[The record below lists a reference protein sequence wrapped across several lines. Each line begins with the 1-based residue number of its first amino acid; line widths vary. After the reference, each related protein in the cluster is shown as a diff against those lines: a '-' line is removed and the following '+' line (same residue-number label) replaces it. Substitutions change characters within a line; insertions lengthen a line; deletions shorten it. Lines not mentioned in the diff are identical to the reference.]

1 VTDANH
7 ILMEVVDVKDAI
19 WNRVGPAAGLLF
31 FVLLFAGFLVHGYPA
46 VRPNNA
52 QLADW
57 LASVN
62 ANRFRF
68 GVYVE
73 AIAIVLFVP
82 FAVWLFGHLRH
93 GAKDSSAPA
102 VAMLVGAGA
111 WVALTLPINES
122 WLGLVDQARSVD
134 IRVAQTV
141 VSINQAT
148 YDMTGIV
155 LGMILIAAGVAT
167 LRSGAMSRWA
177 GWAAIVIGGLQVVMP
192 QTGIDTGPTE
202 LLAYLWILGVAGYY
216 TFRPAGGRGLVVGAA
231 KGSVTATS
239 PASS

>member
-1 VTDANH
+1 
-7 ILMEVVDVKDAI
+7 VKGAI
-19 WNRVGPAAGLLF
+19 WSRVGPTAGLLF
-31 FVLLFAGFLVHGYPA
+31 FVLVFAGLLVHGYPA
-46 VRPNNA
+46 VRPTNA

-57 LASVN
+57 LARVD

-82 FAVWLFGHLRH
+82 FTVWLYGHLRQ
-93 GAKDSSAPA
+93 GAKESSAPA
-102 VAMLVGAGA
+102 IVMLIGAGI

-122 WLGLVDQARSVD
+122 WLGLVNQARNVD

-148 YDMTGIV
+148 YDMTGLI
-155 LGMILIAAGVAT
+155 LGLTLIASGVAAV
-167 LRSGAMSRWA
+167 RGGAMSRWA
-177 GWAAIVIGGLQVVMP
+177 GWAAILIGVVQVVMSP
-192 QTGIDTGPTE
+192 LGVDASPIA

-216 TFRPAGGRGLVVGAA
+216 TIRPGRVRDF
-231 KGSVTATS
+231 VTATAQPS
-239 PASS
+239 VATGIAATR

>member
-1 VTDANH
+1 MQTTFSE
-7 ILMEVVDVKDAI
+7 EVVNVRDSI
-19 WNRVGPAAGLLF
+19 WSRVGPAAGLLF
-31 FVLLFAGFLVHGYPA
+31 FVLLFGGFLVHGYPA
-46 VRPNNA
+46 VRPTNA

-57 LASVN
+57 LANVS
-62 ANRFRF
+62 ASKFRF

-82 FAVWLFGHLRH
+82 FAVWLHGHLRQ

-102 VAMLVGAGA
+102 VAMLVGAGV

-122 WLGLVDQARSVD
+122 WVGLVDQARSVD

-141 VSINQAT
+141 VSINQAM

-155 LGMILIAAGVAT
+155 LGVILIAAGVAA
-167 LRSGAMSRWA
+167 LRGGAMSRWA
-177 GWAAIVIGGLQVVMP
+177 GWAAVLIGVVQVVMAAL
-192 QTGIDTGPTE
+192 GSDTGPTG

-216 TFRPAGGRGLVVGAA
+216 TFRPAGRREVATGGRQA
-231 KGSVTATS
+231 STS
-239 PASS
+239 PA

>member
-1 VTDANH
+1 
-7 ILMEVVDVKDAI
+7 MEVVDVKDAI

-73 AIAIVLFVP
+73 AIAVVLFVP
-82 FAVWLFGHLRH
+82 FAVWLFGHLRQ

-148 YDMTGIV
+148 YEMTGIV

-177 GWAAIVIGGLQVVMP
+177 GWAAIVIGGLQVVMA
-192 QTGIDTGPTE
+192 QTGIDTGPTG

-216 TFRPAGGRGLVVGAA
+216 TFRPAGGRGLVVDAA